1 MPPKITRDDVLQV
14 AALAQLDLTDAEV
27 DLFAAQLSRIL
38 DYAGL
43 VQQVDTAGVTPSA
56 EGLTPAPV
64 WREDEPRPPL
74 DREIDLAQAP
84 DAATAAGLF
93 RVPKVL

>member
-27 DLFAAQLSRIL
+27 DLFAAQLGRIL
-38 DYAGL
+38 DYADM
-43 VQQVDTAGVTPSA
+43 VQQVDTAGVAPSA

-74 DREIDLAQAP
+74 DREIVLAQAP
-84 DAATAAGLF
+84 DAAIAAGLF